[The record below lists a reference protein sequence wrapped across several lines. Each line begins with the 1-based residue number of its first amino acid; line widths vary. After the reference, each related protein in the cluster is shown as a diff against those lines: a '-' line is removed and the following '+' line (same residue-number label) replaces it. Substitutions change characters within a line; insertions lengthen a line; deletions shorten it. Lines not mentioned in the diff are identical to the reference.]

1 MTPVQVIGPDEPAD
15 PSWVEA
21 RTPAEAERL
30 VAAGRTVLI
39 ILAGDETAQL
49 ATASVY
55 AWLGARVFRTTH
67 LPEVRTA
74 LDMVES
80 LAGRRPPTLTRRGLA

>member
-1 MTPVQVIGPDEPAD
+1 MTPVKVIGPDEPAD

-21 RTPAEAERL
+21 RSPDEAVRHAGE
-30 VAAGRTVLI
+30 GRTVLVV
-39 ILAGDETAQL
+39 LDGDEATQL

-55 AWLGARVFRTTH
+55 AWVGARVFRTSR
-67 LPEVRTA
+67 PAQVRTA

-80 LAGRRPPTLTRRGLA
+80 LAGRRPPALTRRGLA